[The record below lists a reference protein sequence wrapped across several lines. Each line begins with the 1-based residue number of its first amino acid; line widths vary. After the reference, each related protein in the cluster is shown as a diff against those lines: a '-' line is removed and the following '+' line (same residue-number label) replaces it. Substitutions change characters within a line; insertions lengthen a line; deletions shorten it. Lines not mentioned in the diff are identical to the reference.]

1 MLPAGH
7 TSAALPVPDGF
18 DGYAELSGTVSERQ
32 FQLQTARVEPRAAG
46 IGRYKW
52 QRMGMLYLLSFRLAK
67 LQQML

>member
-46 IGRYKW
+46 IGR
-52 QRMGMLYLLSFRLAK
+52 
-67 LQQML
+67 

>member
-32 FQLQTARVEPRAAG
+32 FQLQTARVELRAAG
-46 IGRYKW
+46 IGRYNGNEW
-52 QRMGMLYLLSFRLAK
+52 GCYTC
-67 LQQML
+67 

>member
-32 FQLQTARVEPRAAG
+32 FQLQTARVEPRAGVSGG
-46 IGRYKW
+46 INGNEWGCYTC
-52 QRMGMLYLLSFRLAK
+52 
-67 LQQML
+67 